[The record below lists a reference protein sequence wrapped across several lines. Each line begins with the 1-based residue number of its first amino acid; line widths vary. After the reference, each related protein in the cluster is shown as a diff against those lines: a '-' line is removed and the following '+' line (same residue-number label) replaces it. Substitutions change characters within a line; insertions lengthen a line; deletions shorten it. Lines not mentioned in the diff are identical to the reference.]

1 MNNYSLADAIYYM
14 LLAVSLLLILQILY
28 NNLVTYKK
36 KLKDNLSVML
46 ISRAYPPNMPCMKSI
61 R

>member
-36 KLKDNLSVML
+36 S
-46 ISRAYPPNMPCMKSI
+46 
-61 R
+61 